1 MIGNRFRS
9 HKQNRPKRPTFRP
22 VLESLESREVPSVA
36 DSQAAFFAL
45 PGAVDTL
52 IRSMQAR
59 PPVVANI
66 QTNLA
71 NVTQDVVLLEYTARN
86 FVPDSRL
93 QIDSALIVNGL
104 KLVVQDFNNFPP
116 IEAPQFV
123 SIARL
128 GFSAIESGALDLLVT
143 GFFPQSSND
152 AVL

>member
-9 HKQNRPKRPTFRP
+9 DKQNRPKRPTFRP

-36 DSQAAFFAL
+36 DSQAAFFEL

-52 IRSMQAR
+52 VRSMQAR